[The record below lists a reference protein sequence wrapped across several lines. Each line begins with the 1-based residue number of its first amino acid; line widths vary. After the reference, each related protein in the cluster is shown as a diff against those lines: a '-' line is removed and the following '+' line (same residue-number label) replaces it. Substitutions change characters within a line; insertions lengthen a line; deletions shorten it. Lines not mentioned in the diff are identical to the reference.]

1 MTRTE
6 AEVARSGSAWAALG
20 NTRRRFAQSWARA
33 VVGTSYIP
41 MTAAELREFLGG
53 LADRLA
59 DALLADPFDERPA
72 HEIGRA
78 LVEAHFT
85 NPLTLGRTVG
95 VLGSRFVAGPESPVP
110 GEAVGSELAVRLAA
124 LQGAVATGYAEALR
138 DRTLS
143 EQEQIRMA
151 VTAAREEAQQAL
163 RASEARF
170 RAVFADAA
178 FGMSISDVD
187 GYIIDVN
194 DALVELLGYGAD
206 ELVGMHVLEFRD
218 DADPPESI
226 RLHAEMVAGERDYVQ
241 FAKRFVRSDGEPV
254 WTRMTA
260 SLIRD
265 ELGAP
270 RFLVAMFEDV
280 TEQYALEARLRHQA
294 THDPLTQLPNRTLF
308 FDELNRA
315 LAGGGERI
323 GLCYLDLDGFKVVN
337 DSLGHDVGDELLV
350 AVAERLNRCV
360 ARPGHL
366 VARMGGDEFVIL
378 VERPADTQ
386 DVVAVAD
393 AALAALETPVA
404 IGGHHLTV
412 SASIGVVE
420 RPVASSTAGELMK
433 AADIT
438 LYWAKSDGGH
448 RWALYDAQR
457 NARDVARYTL
467 SATMPAALDRG
478 EFYLDYQPLVSLA
491 DRTVLGLEALV
502 RWRHPE
508 HGLIP
513 PGRFI
518 ELAEETGLI
527 VRLGRWVLEEAC
539 RQAHT
544 WREACADP
552 PFMSVNLAVR
562 QLHDRGLV
570 ADVKRILADTGLPPE
585 ALQLE
590 LTESAVMGSPGE
602 PLDALCALSDL
613 GIRIAID
620 DFGTGYSNLAYL
632 RKLPLHT
639 LKIAGSFVAGLSP
652 AEVPDPAD
660 EQIVSTLVD
669 LAHTLGLS
677 VTAEG
682 VETQAQAERL
692 RLIGCDTAQ
701 GWYFARAM
709 PPDQVTALL
718 SP

>member
-1 MTRTE
+1 MTRTR
-6 AEVARSGSAWAALG
+6 AEVASASLWGALG
-20 NTRRRFAQSWARA
+20 NSRRRFAQDWARV

-41 MTAAELREFLGG
+41 MSATELRDFLAH

-59 DALLADPFDERPA
+59 DALLADPFTERPG

-85 NPLTLGRTVG
+85 NPLTLGRTID
-95 VLGSRFVAGPESPVP
+95 VLGSRFVAGLESPVP
-110 GEAVGSELAVRLAA
+110 GEAVGPDLALRLAS
-124 LQGAVATGYAEALR
+124 LQGAVAAGYAEALR
-138 DRTLS
+138 DRTLA
-143 EQEQIRMA
+143 EQEQIRVA
-151 VTAAREEAQQAL
+151 VTTAREQAQQAL

-170 RAVFADAA
+170 RAVFEDAA

-187 GYIIDVN
+187 GLIIDVN
-194 DALVELLGYGAD
+194 DALVGLLGYSAD
-206 ELVGMHVLEFRD
+206 QMIGMHVLDFRD
-218 DADPPESI
+218 ETDPPGSEN
-226 RLHAEMVAGERDYVQ
+226 LHAEMVAGERDYVQ
-241 FAKRFVRSDGEPV
+241 FAKRFRHRDGHHV
-254 WTRMTA
+254 WTRMTS

-265 ELGAP
+265 DRAAP
-270 RFLVAMFEDV
+270 QFLLAMFEDI

-315 LAGGGERI
+315 LADGGDRI

-337 DSLGHDVGDELLV
+337 DSLGHDVGDQLLV
-350 AVAERLNRCV
+350 AVGQRLHQCV
-360 ARPGHL
+360 ARAGHL

-378 VERPADTQ
+378 VERPAGTQ
-386 DVVAVAD
+386 AVVEVAD
-393 AALAALETPVA
+393 AALAAFDTPIA

-412 SASIGVVE
+412 SASIGVVD
-420 RPVASSTAGELMK
+420 RPVASSSASELMK

-438 LYWAKSDGGH
+438 LYWAKSDGGS
-448 RWALYDAQR
+448 RWALYDAER

-467 SATMPAALDRG
+467 SATMPAALERG

-491 DRTVLGLEALV
+491 DGSVRGVEALV
-502 RWRHPE
+502 RWRHPL

-518 ELAEETGLI
+518 GLAEETGLI
-527 VRLGRWVLEEAC
+527 VALGRWVLEEAC
-539 RQAHT
+539 RQAGA
-544 WREACADP
+544 WRGSKDP

-562 QLHDRGLV
+562 QLRDRGLV
-570 ADVKRILADTGLPPE
+570 NDVKRILSETGVPPQS
-585 ALQLE
+585 LQLE

-602 PLDALCALSDL
+602 PLDALCALSDM

-639 LKIAGSFVAGLSP
+639 LKIDGSFVAGLGLGP
-652 AEVPDPAD
+652 EPDPAD
-660 EQIVSTLVD
+660 EQIIATLVD
-669 LAHTLGLS
+669 LAHSLGLS

-682 VETQAQAERL
+682 VETEAQAARL
-692 RLIGCDTAQ
+692 RAIGCDTAQ

-709 PPDQVTALL
+709 PPEQVTSLL
-718 SP
+718 AG